1 MLGIFLAW
9 NINVLWVGFPVRFRI
24 IWKQLLHK
32 KQKFDYNSAYPLI
45 ESEEEKKIT
54 ISDENVTKCCTKGWS

>member
-1 MLGIFLAW
+1 MLEIFLDW

-32 KQKFDYNSAYPLI
+32 NQKFGYNSAYPLI